1 MFLLMTAAIGG
12 ALGYFLHTTRA
23 GYATLALAALIFPL
37 LQIADVILVR
47 DRNAQTMLPLVLGVL
62 MVLSMS
68 VGAGVRSYFARR

>member
-12 ALGYFLHTTRA
+12 ALGYLLHTTRA
-23 GYATLALAALIFPL
+23 GYVTLALAALIFPL

-62 MVLSMS
+62 MVLSLS
-68 VGAGVRSYFARR
+68 VGAGLRSYLARR